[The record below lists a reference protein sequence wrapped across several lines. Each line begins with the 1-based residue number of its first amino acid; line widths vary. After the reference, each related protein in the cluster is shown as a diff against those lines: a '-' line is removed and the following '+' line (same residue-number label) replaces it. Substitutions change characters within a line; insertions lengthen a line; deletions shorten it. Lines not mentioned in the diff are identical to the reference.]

1 VETTNHPTSESN
13 APRRAEG
20 GSRRVER
27 GSVRKWLI
35 RILFGTT
42 AVAVL
47 GLVTY
52 GFLPKPASVE
62 VAPVTR
68 GALQAFIE
76 QDGRTRVERRF
87 TVFAP
92 VAGFAE
98 RIVLKP
104 GDEVA
109 GGSILV
115 RILSLPSPLLDPR
128 TRIEAQARVNAA
140 SDARR
145 QAHATTLR
153 AEEAQALA
161 ARELERAGKLATPG
175 VVSAADLERA
185 TSALKSRQS
194 ELISARYAEQVAAHQ
209 LEDAM
214 AALGWQEK
222 KSAAAGEPF
231 VVTAPAPG
239 LILRV
244 IHESAGPVSPG
255 TPLLEI
261 GNLASL
267 EVVAEVLTR
276 DAVGLRP
283 GMKVEL
289 DRWGGTR
296 LLSGHVREIEP
307 SAFTKV
313 SPLGTEE
320 QRVNVILDIDGAAAD
335 RPGLGDGYELELRII
350 TWEGQDVLQMP
361 ASALFRRGDGWAT
374 YVVQR
379 GRARLRPV
387 TVGHRNA
394 LQVEV
399 LSGLSPSEEVIL
411 HPGDTVRDG
420 ARVAER

>member
-1 VETTNHPTSESN
+1 
-13 APRRAEG
+13 
-20 GSRRVER
+20 
-27 GSVRKWLI
+27 
-35 RILFGTT
+35 
-42 AVAVL
+42 
-47 GLVTY
+47 
-52 GFLPKPASVE
+52 
-62 VAPVTR
+62 
-68 GALQAFIE
+68 
-76 QDGRTRVERRF
+76 
-87 TVFAP
+87 
-92 VAGFAE
+92 
-98 RIVLKP
+98 
-104 GDEVA
+104 
-109 GGSILV
+109 
-115 RILSLPSPLLDPR
+115 
-128 TRIEAQARVNAA
+128 
-140 SDARR
+140 
-145 QAHATTLR
+145 
-153 AEEAQALA
+153 
-161 ARELERAGKLATPG
+161 
-175 VVSAADLERA
+175 
-185 TSALKSRQS
+185 
-194 ELISARYAEQVAAHQ
+194 
-209 LEDAM
+209 M
-214 AALGWQEK
+214 
-222 KSAAAGEPF
+222 
-231 VVTAPAPG
+231 
-239 LILRV
+239 
-244 IHESAGPVSPG
+244 
-255 TPLLEI
+255 
-261 GNLASL
+261 
-267 EVVAEVLTR
+267 LTR